1 MYKINSFKV
10 CNFRSFAKEQQI
22 EFNTNI
28 TAVYGANASGKSN
41 IASSLGF
48 LAWFIC
54 NSAEANIFKIPFEPF
69 LLRKDNDNPTSMEIE
84 FLSNDKKLRY
94 GFSFKS
100 DRIISEK
107 LVDLSTQKEKII
119 FSRIEQKIENDSTAK
134 KYGFTKSLLDKTRLT
149 TLLITK
155 AREDNNLYANYIFDF
170 VNNIG
175 VFSCNN
181 PELRKTSVNIL
192 RERPE
197 LKEKVL
203 NFLKNADFWIR
214 DFSIDEID
222 IPDEVIKNLPLIDEF
237 KKKFKTST
245 SIKTKH
251 SVRGEKNKIVDYVY
265 FYLDNQE
272 SVGTR
277 IVFDLAPL
285 IVASVEDKTPLYI
298 DEFGIHLHPDIC
310 RYILKYFKD
319 NSQSQLIINTHDT
332 SLMRELSREEVVFVE
347 KNQAEESLISRLS
360 DYSPRKDA
368 PIEKHYRKGLYG
380 ARPFLR
386 GVN

>member
-1 MYKINSFKV
+1 MYRINSFKV

-48 LAWFIC
+48 LAGFIC

-134 KYGFTKSLLDKTRLT
+134 KYGFTKSLLEKTRLT

-170 VNNIG
+170 IEKMG
-175 VFSCNN
+175 VFSPNN
-181 PELRKTSVNIL
+181 PELRRASLKIL
-192 RERPE
+192 KERPK

-203 NFLKNADFWIR
+203 NFLKSADLWIR
-214 DFSIDEID
+214 DFTIDEID
-222 IPDEVIKNLPLIDEF
+222 TPDEIIKNLPIVDEF
-237 KKKFKTST
+237 KDSFKKST
-245 SIKTKH
+245 LITTRH
-251 SVRGEKNKIVDYVY
+251 SVRGEENEIVDYID
-265 FYLDNQE
+265 FSLDAQE
-272 SVGTR
+272 STGTR
-277 IVFDLAPL
+277 IIFDLAPL
-285 IVASVEDKTPLYI
+285 IVASVEDGSPLYI
-298 DEFGIHLHPDIC
+298 D
-310 RYILKYFKD
+310 
-319 NSQSQLIINTHDT
+319 
-332 SLMRELSREEVVFVE
+332 
-347 KNQAEESLISRLS
+347 
-360 DYSPRKDA
+360 
-368 PIEKHYRKGLYG
+368 
-380 ARPFLR
+380 
-386 GVN
+386 

>member
-1 MYKINSFKV
+1 MYRINSFKV

-48 LAWFIC
+48 LAGFIC

-134 KYGFTKSLLDKTRLT
+134 KYGFTKSLLEKTRLT

-170 VNNIG
+170 IEKMG
-175 VFSCNN
+175 VFSPNN
-181 PELRKTSVNIL
+181 PELRRASLKIL
-192 RERPE
+192 KERPK

-203 NFLKNADFWIR
+203 NFLKSADLWIR
-214 DFSIDEID
+214 DFTIDEID
-222 IPDEVIKNLPLIDEF
+222 TPDEIIKSLPIVDEF
-237 KKKFKTST
+237 KGSFKKPTLIT
-245 SIKTKH
+245 TRH
-251 SVRGEKNKIVDYVY
+251 SVRGEENEIVDYID
-265 FYLDNQE
+265 FSLDAQE
-272 SVGTR
+272 STGTR
-277 IVFDLAPL
+277 IIFDLAPL
-285 IVASVEDKTPLYI
+285 IVASVEDGSPLYI

-332 SLMRELSREEVVFVE
+332 SLMNELSREEIILVE
-347 KNQAEESLISRLS
+347 KNQAEESLVSRLS
-360 DYSPRKDA
+360 DYSPRKEA
-368 PIEKHYRKGLYG
+368 PIEKHYRAGLYG
-380 ARPFLR
+380 ARPFLKEIK
-386 GVN
+386 